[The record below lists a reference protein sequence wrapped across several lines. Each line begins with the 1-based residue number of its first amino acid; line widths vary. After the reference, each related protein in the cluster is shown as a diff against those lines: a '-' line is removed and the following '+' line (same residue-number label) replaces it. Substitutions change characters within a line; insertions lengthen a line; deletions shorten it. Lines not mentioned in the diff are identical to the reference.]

1 MGSIGRLAV
10 KEFDGF
16 SPAVDAVGDGC
27 CWAMNWVVTDGLA
40 PIPIVLGSFSD
51 GGGFDGPW
59 APKVVHVLFFFF
71 LCLFLN
77 RALRNQQGSPFF
89 ARWSLPMSIVICLMF
104 GTLDE
109 VHQMFV
115 AGRHPRVTDVLL
127 DLTGAT
133 LMAVTLW
140 VWDRRQCVR
149 RERITP

>member
-1 MGSIGRLAV
+1 MARILKFQFPALLWAV
-10 KEFDGF
+10 VIFI
-16 SPAVDAVGDGC
+16 SS
-27 CWAMNWVVTDGLA
+27 AMPTDFYLKFGVDGL
-40 PIPIVLGSFSD
+40 
-51 GGGFDGPW
+51 W

-77 RALRNQQGSPFF
+77 RAFKNQRGSLFL
-89 ARWSLPMSIVICLMF
+89 ARWSLPMSIVLCLMF

-109 VHQMFV
+109 VHQIFV

-140 VWDRRQCVR
+140 VWDRRQGVR